1 MNNSSKP
8 QIELI
13 PAIDIINGQIV
24 RLTQGDYSTKKIYG
38 NAPSDFAQQIEELGY
53 KRIHIVDLEG
63 AKCNQIVNHAVLESI
78 ANKTKLVID
87 FGGGLKSKES
97 VKEAF
102 DCGAHYVTLGS
113 IAAKNPELSQDI
125 ISQFG
130 ADRIIL
136 GADTLNNNIRI
147 NGWQENAN
155 INVFDFIKEY
165 THLGVKKILCTD
177 ISKDGMLKGPSI
189 DLYKEIMKEFPQ
201 INLIASGGISSIN
214 DIQMLEDFRIPSVV
228 FGKAI
233 YENKI
238 NLKDLAVWAKLSE

>member
-1 MNNSSKP
+1 MNNLSKP

-38 NAPSDFAQQIEELGY
+38 NSPSDFAQQIEDLGY

-63 AKCNQIVNHAVLESI
+63 AKCHHIVNHATLESI
-78 ANKTKLVID
+78 ANKTKLIID
-87 FGGGLKSKES
+87 FGGGVKSKES

-113 IAAKNPELSQDI
+113 LAAKDPELTHEI

-130 ADRIIL
+130 ADKLIL

-155 INVFDFIKEY
+155 INLFDFIKEY
-165 THLGVKKILCTD
+165 TYLGIEKILCTD

-189 DLYKEIMKEFPQ
+189 ELYKEIMKAFPQ
-201 INLIASGGISSIN
+201 IKLIASGGVSSIH
-214 DIQMLEDFRIPSVV
+214 DIQQLEDFKIPSVV

-233 YENKI
+233 YENRI
-238 NLKDLAVWAKLSE
+238 NLKDLAVWARLSE